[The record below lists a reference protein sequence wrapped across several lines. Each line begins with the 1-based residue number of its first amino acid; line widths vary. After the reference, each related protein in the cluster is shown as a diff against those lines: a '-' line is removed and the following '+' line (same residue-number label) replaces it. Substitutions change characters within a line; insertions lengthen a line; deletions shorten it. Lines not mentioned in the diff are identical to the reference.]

1 MHGTDLELVQKGSLR
16 DEGTTKEF
24 TMNPSFREEN
34 HTRSKVIIT
43 VFTIKHRD
51 LFNEV

>member
-1 MHGTDLELVQKGSLR
+1 MHSTDLELVEKGPLR

-24 TMNPSFREEN
+24 TMNPTFREEN

-43 VFTIKHRD
+43 VFTIKQKS
-51 LFNEV
+51 V